1 MTLLSIA
8 IDVSTETQGP
18 QPATIA
24 GNSEPDAKLLL
35 RTINKVG
42 IKLMQLYTWSVL
54 WKQHEFTSIAGQDQ
68 TAKVPSDFDR
78 FVPETF
84 WSIDNQTL
92 ISGPV
97 SASEWGSLRAA
108 TVTNTRNIKFSWR
121 SGLISTIPDIGAGV
135 ACEFQYMT
143 KNWCTDTTG
152 VTPQSVFA
160 ADTDVALLDEDLIT
174 NIAVAEWLKSEGLP
188 YAEAQLYAQENLDRL
203 TGNDDASENIAVVG
217 DIYARNSRHYSG
229 EPDSGQGFATYW

>member
-1 MTLLSIA
+1 MSLLSIA
-8 IDVSTETQGP
+8 TDVSSETQGP

-24 GNSEPDAKLLL
+24 GNTEPDAQLLL

-42 IKLMQLYTWSVL
+42 IKLMQIYPWSVL
-54 WKQHEFTSIAGQDQ
+54 WKQHEFTAIAGQDQ

-84 WSIDNQTL
+84 WSVDNQTL

-97 SASEWGSLRAA
+97 SPSEWGALRVSS
-108 TVTNTRNIKFSWR
+108 VTNSRNIKFSWR

-135 ACEFQYMT
+135 ACEYQYVT
-143 KNWCTDTTG
+143 KNWCTDSG
-152 VTPQSVFA
+152 GGTPQSVFA
-160 ADTDVALLDEDLIT
+160 ADDDVALLNEDLIT

-188 YAEAQLYAQENLDRL
+188 YGEAQLYAQENLDRL
-203 TGNDDASENIAVVG
+203 TGNDQASENIAVVG
-217 DIYARNSRHYSG
+217 DIYGQNTRHYSG